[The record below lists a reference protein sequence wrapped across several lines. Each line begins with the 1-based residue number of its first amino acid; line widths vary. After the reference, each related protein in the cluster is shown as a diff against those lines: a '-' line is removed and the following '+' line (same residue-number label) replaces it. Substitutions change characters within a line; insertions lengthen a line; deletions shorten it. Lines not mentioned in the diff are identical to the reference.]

1 MTVRSPL
8 THGERPPIRGGYI
21 GPELPLR
28 GLKAML
34 QPHPKR
40 WRWCVAQFDD
50 RTIRMDGTRGQPD
63 DEEAAGYSLPNS
75 YLGFGW
81 HEFRRKDFRR
91 ASTAEFRPPP
101 KLRVTVTTLTSAD
114 GSKTAVMRGE
124 LGR

>member
-8 THGERPPIRGGYI
+8 THGERPPIRGEYI

-28 GLKAML
+28 GLKALL

-40 WRWCVAQFDD
+40 WRWCRAQFDD
-50 RTIRMDGTRGQPD
+50 RLLKKDGTRGDPGAINNH
-63 DEEAAGYSLPNS
+63 AAD
-75 YLGFGW
+75 YLGYGW
-81 HEFRRKDFRR
+81 HDFRRKDFRR

-101 KLRVTVTTLTSAD
+101 KLRVTITTLTSAD